1 MKDKK
6 LKKLAGYLSE
16 NLNKPRKKKLSVS
29 TNDCIEPTVDEGY
42 RWCEHDE
49 EVTEKFVKLVH
60 NLLKYPDNIMIDVMP
75 TYISITTDNIKEVKK
90 KVINTNNGQLRKHSE
105 DDSLRLSILK
115 DKGFEINYGYR
126 KMSRYMD
133 PKIYD
138 SLVDVIKERV
148 KEINAENFNDI
159 WETISKESGL
169 LRDSN
174 LEAILS

>member
-16 NLNKPRKKKLSVS
+16 NLNKPRKKKLSLS
-29 TNDCIEPTVDEGY
+29 TNDCIEPSIDEGY
-42 RWCEHDE
+42 RWCEYDE
-49 EVTEKFVKLVH
+49 SVTEKFVKLVN
-60 NLLKYPDNIMIDVMP
+60 NLLKYPDNIMIEVTP
-75 TYISITTDNIKEVKK
+75 SYISLTTDNIKEVKK
-90 KVINTNNGQLRKHSE
+90 KTFNSSGLRNKVSE

-115 DKGFEINYGYR
+115 NKGFEINYGYR

-138 SLVDVIKERV
+138 SLVDIIKERV

-174 LEAILS
+174 LDAILS